1 MIRTSATKEVKTFQF
16 IFSITLWFEN
26 CFLCGTILNLDL
38 IKLRNISHSQTAIL
52 TIYKKQSYEN
62 AWEVQQTREKE
73 LLQSNRIIYPK
84 KINPWLG
91 KGSFKIWF
99 LHKLEKNVYRKWLRT
114 SWKQLTI
121 FVKIPSWCLTGFWIS
136 PWSRIDL
143 NETFSC
149 ILMPDPIETLIL
161 LWRRSLSYRN

>member
-1 MIRTSATKEVKTFQF
+1 MRTAFFVERSWISIWLNYGTYHIVKRLFLQFTKNNHMEMHEKYNKP
-16 IFSITLWFEN
+16 S
-26 CFLCGTILNLDL
+26 
-38 IKLRNISHSQTAIL
+38 
-52 TIYKKQSYEN
+52 
-62 AWEVQQTREKE
+62 EKE